1 MYIKVYEMLEV
12 FEVIV
17 INYNM
22 YFDILTKHFSFLRS

>member
-1 MYIKVYEMLEV
+1 MYTKVYEMLKV

-22 YFDILTKHFSFLRS
+22 YFNILTEDFLFLRS